1 MLNIDN
7 YCFKIGSQNFV
18 LTVRRTENPR
28 LASRSLL
35 LDFKNPW
42 RILAETPVA
51 SLCDA
56 PHFGEKTNFEFVL
69 YLLNKIR
76 TFFQNNPDTD

>member
-1 MLNIDN
+1 KRDFLK
-7 YCFKIGSQNFV
+7 KIGS
-18 LTVRRTENPR
+18 NPR
-28 LASRSLL
+28 LASHSLF

-56 PHFGEKTNFEFVL
+56 PNFSENGDSISWL
-69 YLLNKIR
+69 GYMDSNH
-76 TFFQNNPDTD
+76 D

>member
-7 YCFKIGSQNFV
+7 YRFKIGSQNFV

-42 RILAETPVA
+42 AILSETLVA

-56 PHFGEKTNFEFVL
+56 PHFGKRFGFCSRDTA
-69 YLLNKIR
+69 
-76 TFFQNNPDTD
+76 NNSDIISI